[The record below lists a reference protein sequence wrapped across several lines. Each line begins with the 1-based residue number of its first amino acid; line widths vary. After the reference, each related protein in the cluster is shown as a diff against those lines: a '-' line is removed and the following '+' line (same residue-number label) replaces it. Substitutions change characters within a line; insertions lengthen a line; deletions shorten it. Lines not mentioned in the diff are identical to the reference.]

1 MGRPSA
7 QAASRWRT
15 RGATARRLGLLDGLA
30 ILCCVS
36 VGLLTAAGPLGQ
48 LFWPADV
55 VNLFR
60 PYVALAA
67 GVALLPC
74 LLTWRPGLA
83 LTSVLL
89 AGLNLALLALP
100 AMAGD
105 QLPAGG
111 AGDLKAITFN
121 CLSSNANV
129 DSALAWLRA
138 SAPDVVVLEELP
150 ASWRARLDELGDIL
164 PYRSSRLETAASDT
178 EILTRL
184 PMSKAESYRPA
195 QDLRTLIHAT
205 VLANGRPLQVYG
217 LHPNTL
223 QNPFQWRERNAAL
236 ELSAQWIA
244 QSRGSSPAL
253 ALGDW
258 NTPPWSPHFHTFLRL
273 AGMKAA
279 DPLVWPPMTRVL
291 ATPMGVRIG
300 SSIDHVAA
308 TAGIRVRR
316 CETGPQLG
324 SDHAPQICYLHLGG

>member
-1 MGRPSA
+1 M
-7 QAASRWRT
+7 
-15 RGATARRLGLLDGLA
+15 RGPTPRKLGVLDGLA
-30 ILCCVS
+30 VLFCLG
-36 VGLLTAAGPLGQ
+36 VGLLTVAGPLGQ

-60 PYVALAA
+60 PYVALTA
-67 GVALLPC
+67 GVAVLPC
-74 LLTWRPGLA
+74 VLTRRRMLA
-83 LTSVLL
+83 FASVVLV
-89 AGLNLALLALP
+89 GLNLGLLALP
-100 AMAGD
+100 VMDGD
-105 QLPAGG
+105 RLPAGG
-111 AGDLKAITFN
+111 PGDLKAITFN

-129 DSALAWLRA
+129 GAALAWIRA
-138 SAPDVVVLEELP
+138 SAPDVLVLEELP
-150 ASWRARLDELGDIL
+150 LSWRVRLDELGDIL

-184 PMSKAESYRPA
+184 PMSKAEGYRPA

-205 VLANGRPLQVYG
+205 VLANGRPLQLYG

-223 QNPFQWRERNAAL
+223 QNRFQWRERNAAL

-291 ATPMGVRIG
+291 ATPMGVRVG
-300 SSIDHVAA
+300 SSIDHIAA